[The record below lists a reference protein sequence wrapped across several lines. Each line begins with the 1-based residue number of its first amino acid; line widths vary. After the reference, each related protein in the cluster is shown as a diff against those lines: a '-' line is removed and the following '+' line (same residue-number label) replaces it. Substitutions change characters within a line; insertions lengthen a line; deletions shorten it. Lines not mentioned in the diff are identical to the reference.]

1 MTAFL
6 HTSPAHL
13 LFAETPLQLHIMN
26 TDSDFDP
33 DFLYDV
39 DKYEETIAVKFSFN
53 IKNVLQEY
61 NENTLQLKKNV
72 YVNTNTR
79 GNIRGMLVVFDNNR
93 NGKGLDIYMNKI
105 DICDF
110 QITTFRVYLGRDGSP
125 KQEISDV
132 PSRYAVFKVTF
143 DY

>member
-1 MTAFL
+1 
-6 HTSPAHL
+6 
-13 LFAETPLQLHIMN
+13 MN

-93 NGKGLDIYMNKI
+93 NGKGVDIYMNKI

-110 QITTFRVYLGRDGSP
+110 QITTFRVYLRRDGSP

-132 PSRYAVFKVTF
+132 PSRCAKVT
-143 DY
+143 DDDSDHLKS